1 MKRLGWT
8 LTALI
13 IAAAVAN
20 LNLTVALV
28 ALPAIG
34 TSFEASQ
41 VQLNLVAVGYS
52 LGLAGSVLYL
62 GAVGDRY
69 GRKALLLIGT
79 LAAIP
84 CSLLAAYAPTVEFLA
99 VARVLGGVAAGAAYP
114 TTLSLISAVW
124 PEGAARTRAI
134 ALWSACGG
142 ASAALGPLVGGALL
156 TTFWWGSVFLF
167 TIPLAV
173 LAVILVWVS
182 VPSGVNQGTEP
193 VDHLSGVLS
202 ILTIGSLILAINL
215 LPQPGRMTLA
225 LALLG
230 ASIVLGALFVWR
242 QLAGTHPLY
251 DLRVAARRTFWVAGV
266 AGIIV
271 FGAFMGAVFIGSQYV
286 QDVLGYSA
294 LESGFT
300 TVPFAIFMVVAAPL
314 SAKLIAK
321 HGSRLTLLAG
331 YTAFLLGFLVMLLFW
346 GEGTALWVVLAA
358 YVILGVGTG
367 LAGTPAARSLTG
379 SVPVE
384 KVGMASGTADLQRDL
399 GGSLLQSAMGALL
412 TAGYASAFAA
422 TIAAQGDKISSQV
435 QSVLLESYSGAEAVA
450 QRYPEYAQQIIDAA
464 RQAFLTGDQW
474 AYLLTIVCV
483 LGGGILVALAFPR
496 KQQELELLE
505 QYAKADATVPDP
517 SP

>member
-1 MKRLGWT
+1 MKRLGWI

-13 IAAAVAN
+13 LAEAVAN

-34 TSFEASQ
+34 DAFEASQ

-69 GRKALLLIGT
+69 GRKPLLLIGT
-79 LAAIP
+79 IAAIP
-84 CSLLAAYAPTVEFLA
+84 CSLLAAYAPSVEFLA

-124 PEGAARTRAI
+124 PAGASRTRAI
-134 ALWSACGG
+134 ALWSALGG

-173 LAVILVWVS
+173 LAVILVWIF

-202 ILTIGSLILAINL
+202 ILTIGTLILAINL
-215 LPQPGRMTLA
+215 LPQPGSTTIA
-225 LALLG
+225 LSLLG
-230 ASIVLGALFVWR
+230 ASIVLAALFVWR
-242 QLAGTHPLY
+242 QLAGRYPLY

-300 TVPFAIFMVVAAPL
+300 TVPFALFMVIAAPM
-314 SAKLIAK
+314 SARLISRY
-321 HGSRLTLLAG
+321 GSRTTLLCG
-331 YTAFLLGFLVMLLFW
+331 YLAFFLGFLIMLLFW
-346 GEGTALWVVLAA
+346 RENTALWVVLAA

-412 TAGYASAFAA
+412 TAGYASAFAGV
-422 TIAAQGDKISSQV
+422 IASQGDKISSQV
-435 QSVLLESYSGAEAVA
+435 QSMLLESYSGAEAVA
-450 QRYPEYAQQIIDAA
+450 QRYPQYAQQITDAA

-474 AYLLTIVCV
+474 AYALA
-483 LGGGILVALAFPR
+483 ILAVVAGAALVFFAFPR
-496 KQQELELLE
+496 HKREIDLLE
-505 QYAKADATVPDP
+505 QYEKVD
-517 SP
+517 SRSS